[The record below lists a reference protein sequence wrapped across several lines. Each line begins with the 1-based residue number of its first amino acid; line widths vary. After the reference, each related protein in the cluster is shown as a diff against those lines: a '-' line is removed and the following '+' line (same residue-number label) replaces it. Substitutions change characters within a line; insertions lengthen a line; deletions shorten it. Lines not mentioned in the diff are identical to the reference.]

1 MSAPRVDT
9 FAARLT
15 FARTVRGASMRAL
28 AEDAGISV
36 NTVSKLESGETDPR
50 CGTVAALAAALRIR
64 PAWLAF
70 WDGAMVS
77 A

>member
-1 MSAPRVDT
+1 MSAPRLDT

-15 FARTVRGASMRAL
+15 FARTARGASMRSL

-36 NTVSKLESGETDPR
+36 NAVSKLELGETDPR
-50 CGTVAALAAALRIR
+50 CGTVAAMAAALRIR

-70 WDGAMVS
+70 GDGAMES
-77 A
+77 T